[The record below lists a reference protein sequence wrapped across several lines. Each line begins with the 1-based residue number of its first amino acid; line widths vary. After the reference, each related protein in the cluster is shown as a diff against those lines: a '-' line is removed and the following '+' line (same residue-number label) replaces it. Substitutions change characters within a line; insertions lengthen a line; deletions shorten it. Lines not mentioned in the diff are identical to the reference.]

1 MDQRTVA
8 ARCNPEPRSYVVG
21 CCSSCEV
28 SHLVSSSR
36 RSLRYPHGAYTRR
49 CSVLLP
55 ASHTH
60 HCGRQT
66 LPTLHS
72 HTQHPQER
80 KPELCT
86 RNTQFT
92 NPKRANQNCVHAT
105 PNSKIPNNTNTHT
118 GAHKR
123 WWVEVK
129 IQERLGEWVLS
140 RNCGCE
146 WGSRQVST
154 ISDAG
159 TRYAL
164 RLSQIQEYYSVDLSA
179 SVSLCG
185 SLGVFIRYVEG
196 FFASNFL
203 IFILW

>member
-1 MDQRTVA
+1 VLF
-8 ARCNPEPRSYVVG
+8 ELRSIALG
-21 CCSSCEV
+21 FFQPAFLALPTWRIHASLLRPLACLAHS
-28 SHLVSSSR
+28 
-36 RSLRYPHGAYTRR
+36 SLR
-49 CSVLLP
+49 
-55 ASHTH
+55 
-60 HCGRQT
+60 
-66 LPTLHS
+66 
-72 HTQHPQER
+72 E
-80 KPELCT
+80 
-86 RNTQFT
+86 
-92 NPKRANQNCVHAT
+92 AN
-105 PNSKIPNNTNTHT
+105 ITNTHT

-196 FFASNFL
+196 FFASDFL

>member
-1 MDQRTVA
+1 M
-8 ARCNPEPRSYVVG
+8 
-21 CCSSCEV
+21 
-28 SHLVSSSR
+28 
-36 RSLRYPHGAYTRR
+36 
-49 CSVLLP
+49 
-55 ASHTH
+55 
-60 HCGRQT
+60 
-66 LPTLHS
+66 
-72 HTQHPQER
+72 
-80 KPELCT
+80 
-86 RNTQFT
+86 
-92 NPKRANQNCVHAT
+92 
-105 PNSKIPNNTNTHT
+105 
-118 GAHKR
+118 
-123 WWVEVK
+123 K

-196 FFASNFL
+196 FFASDFL